1 MQQMNDIQRT
11 RIRLAEVE
19 RIIRKERI
27 LVPPPSRSTLIGLIE
42 DGTFEATSSTPTKFG
57 WLIYEDSF
65 RRWVRSLDGE

>member
-1 MQQMNDIQRT
+1 MQQMNDTKRA
-11 RIRLAEVE
+11 RMRLAEVE

-27 LVPPPSRSTLIGLIE
+27 LVPPPSRSALIGMIE
-42 DGTFEATSSTPTKFG
+42 DGTFEATSSSPTKFG